1 MIKKPTET
9 QGRVEKKAQKTSR
22 RECTA
27 HLPPFPT
34 ASSISKWPP
43 KAFPKLQ
50 GRPSPNTA
58 WRTEWYCHCM
68 RALLPEGCPLRV
80 PLGNVSRPWKVL
92 PSPHHLLG
100 AFSWPLWAPILPLHR
115 QCTSRIFHNDSSAVP
130 YSSQCSVTP
139 EPSKCD
145 YCHGRAAFS
154 VFI

>member
-1 MIKKPTET
+1 MSDSVRPHRWQLTRLCHPWDSAGKNTGVGCHFLLQCIKVKSE
-9 QGRVEKKAQKTSR
+9 VAQS
-22 RECTA
+22 C
-27 HLPPFPT
+27 
-34 ASSISKWPP
+34 
-43 KAFPKLQ
+43 
-50 GRPSPNTA
+50 PSPNTA